1 LVDEPVVMVS
11 NELAEL
17 PPETVTGL
25 GEKEALVEGGFPD
38 TNKVTPEL
46 NPLSDVIVIVELPE
60 PPSWIVREL
69 EDADMEKSGGAG
81 GGEGGVL
88 G

>member
-1 LVDEPVVMVS
+1 
-11 NELAEL
+11 
-17 PPETVTGL
+17 
-25 GEKEALVEGGFPD
+25 
-38 TNKVTPEL
+38 
-46 NPLSDVIVIVELPE
+46 VIVELPE

-69 EDADMEKSGGAG
+69 EDVDMEKYGGAG